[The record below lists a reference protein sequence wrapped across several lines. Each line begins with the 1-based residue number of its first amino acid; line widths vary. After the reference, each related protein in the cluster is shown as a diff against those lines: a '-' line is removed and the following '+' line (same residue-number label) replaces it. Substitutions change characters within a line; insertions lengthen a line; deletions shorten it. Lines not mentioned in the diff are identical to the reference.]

1 MAITTYSNQRLDSQ
15 APKILFHVSRYWPAT
30 TGAALH
36 TREIIQHLQHQHQIG
51 VIRHCADES
60 CSKEIALTQHKSN
73 TLMDGKIP
81 IYQVAPNE
89 PWRRS
94 IQYFSRYYSNYRL
107 SRPIYHNLFCVSV
120 ASQLRQIV
128 PNYQLLHA
136 VYSGLTCS
144 VEAVV
149 KIAKQLRLPFVLT
162 PLPHITS
169 GKEVLAPSLRRL
181 YQRADAL
188 IAMTSFERDWLIGQN
203 LNADLIHICPIGPLV
218 AKEANPAEFRQQ
230 HQLGDNPIVLF
241 IGRQVSYKGYQ
252 QVCEAAARVWSEQP
266 ETRFV
271 FLGPHTEASATYF
284 TQQSDRRIVN
294 LGKVSLAVKT
304 SALAACD
311 ILCVPS
317 IQESLGGI
325 YLEAWLHKKPV
336 IAADIPAMQSV
347 IADGEDGLIIEQN
360 AKAIATSLRQLLKD
374 PLARKQMGESGYA
387 KVRKNYDWNFL
398 AERLQTIY
406 QNLLSRSS
414 CENK

>member
-1 MAITTYSNQRLDSQ
+1 MAITIDSQ

-36 TREIIQHLQHQHQIG
+36 TREIIQHLQRQHHIG

-60 CSKEIALTQHKSN
+60 CSKEIALTKYRSN

-94 IQYFSRYYSNYRL
+94 IKYFSSYYSNYRL
-107 SRPIYHNLFCVSV
+107 TRPIYHNLFRVSV
-120 ASQLRQIV
+120 ANQLRQIV
-128 PNYQLLHA
+128 PNYQILHA

-149 KIAKQLRLPFVLT
+149 EIAKQLRLPFVLT

-169 GKEVLAPSLRRL
+169 GKEILSSSLRRL

-188 IAMTSFERDWLIGQN
+188 IAMTSFERDWLIEQN
-203 LNADLIHICPIGPLV
+203 LNADRIHICPIGPLV

-230 HQLGDNPIVLF
+230 NQLGDHPIVLF

-252 QVCEAAARVWSEQP
+252 QLCEAADRIWSEQP

-317 IQESLGGI
+317 IKESLGGI

-336 IAADIPAMQSV
+336 VAADIPAIHSV
-347 IADGEDGLIIEQN
+347 ITDRQDGLIVKQN
-360 AKAIATSLRQLLKD
+360 AQAIASSLLQLLQD

-387 KVRKNYDWNFL
+387 KVRTNYDWNFL
-398 AERLQTIY
+398 ADRLQSIY
-406 QNLLSRSS
+406 QNLLTRSS
-414 CENK
+414 S